1 VRKLYL
7 MHLCIYDQVAVLY
20 VLDSKE
26 VKAKTPKYLV
36 HFSFLINPFPPLRV
50 NSPRSIH
57 NPPLFNFNTFLKPSI
72 YLSIHLSSPSSAP
85 PTLYLPFSTQPLF
98 FYLSS
103 LNINILLPPSSP
115 DFPNS
120 YYPSLPQI
128 QETHQRLESLQ
139 LCACAGLC
147 GEGRAAWRGGERG
160 LWVWVWV
167 CIPQRRMFCVGG
179 YHLPI
184 SRFVYLFIYVN

>member
-1 VRKLYL
+1 

-85 PTLYLPFSTQPLF
+85 PHPLPSILNSTPLLLLK
-98 FYLSS
+98 LSQHQH
-103 LNINILLPPSSP
+103 PPSSFLSRLSELILSILAS
-115 DFPNS
+115 DS
-120 YYPSLPQI
+120 GDPSTSGKSSI
-128 QETHQRLESLQ
+128 
-139 LCACAGLC
+139 
-147 GEGRAAWRGGERG
+147 
-160 LWVWVWV
+160 V
-167 CIPQRRMFCVGG
+167 CVRWALR
-179 YHLPI
+179 
-184 SRFVYLFIYVN
+184 